1 MFRSNRKPD
10 RHPERAARLST
21 AALGLLVLAVSAL
34 PARSQAAASA
44 QPPTARERVQA
55 TLTEVS
61 RILLAPD
68 IERLA
73 KRDSVQKLI
82 DANVDFETVSRLVLA
97 QNWRKFSEAQQK
109 EFVDLFRKHLLYT
122 YWKNADYSNFV
133 GIEVTG
139 DRKEQRRD
147 WTVMTKVKNRGSEDI
162 LIDYRLRATGEEG
175 APTLEWRIIDI
186 LVEGVSLVAN
196 FRSQFQSIVA
206 NDGPEKLNAQ
216 LREKVAEAERE
227 QAGSK

>member
-1 MFRSNRKPD
+1 MFRSNRKTD
-10 RHPERAARLST
+10 RHPERAARLL
-21 AALGLLVLAVSAL
+21 APVFGLLVLAASAL
-34 PARSQAAASA
+34 PALSQAAAPA
-44 QPPTARERVQA
+44 QPPTAREHMQA
-55 TLTEVS
+55 RLAEVS

-68 IERLA
+68 TERQA

-82 DANVDFETVSRLVLA
+82 DASVDFETVSRLVLA
-97 QNWRKFSEAQQK
+97 QNWNKFSEAQRK
-109 EFVDLFRKHLLYT
+109 DFVDLFRKHLLHT
-122 YWKNADYSNFV
+122 YWKNADYSNFA

-147 WTVMTKVKNRGSEDI
+147 WTVMTKVKNRGSENI
-162 LIDYRLRATGEEG
+162 LIDYRLRAQGEEG
-175 APTLEWRIIDI
+175 TPALEWRIIDI

-206 NDGPEKLNAQ
+206 NDGPEQLNAQ
-216 LREKVAEAERE
+216 LREKVAQAERE